1 MAKDFRI
8 FLKGEELTDDI
19 IRYQKVGNRY
29 NVIFKNG
36 KQYTY
41 SAYNVKII
49 ESALKDKNS
58 KACFEYLKEIADE
71 IGIVYKG
78 KNLLSSSYNKIKFID
93 KESMLAKFISK
104 NLSGKKEHIKSN
116 IIYPFGFNKSQ
127 AIATNNA
134 LLNELSI
141 IQGPPGT
148 GKTQTILNII
158 ANIVMSKQSVAIVS
172 SNNSAIQNVLDKLK
186 KYDVDFIAAFLGK
199 LENKQEFIN
208 SQTDLPNIDNWR
220 IDKEQIAELNEKLEN
235 EYQILQEKLEIQ
247 NDLAKLK
254 QELSNVEIEHKHF
267 DEYYKT
273 IEIKQEPKCIYEAK
287 SSLKMLDMIYACE
300 TFQEI
305 HHENIFVK
313 LLLIIFEY
321 LKFWDR
327 KRLILHNLT
336 KRKEYTIDFLK
347 IQFQRK
353 FYELKIKELEFN
365 IQNLKNHL
373 KDYNFEEKMKNY
385 ADLSAK
391 IFKHCLY
398 EKYINNN
405 RDKYTLDELKTK
417 SQKFINDYPVI
428 LSTTYSLKN
437 CLSSEVMYD
446 YVIIDEASQV
456 DLCTG
461 ALALACAKKAVIVGD
476 LKQLPNVV
484 KSEVARST
492 DYIFSSYK
500 LDECYRYKNHCLLS
514 SITELFKQVPTT
526 LLKEHYRCHPKIIE
540 FCNRKFY
547 NNELIILSNVKT
559 NKNPLVLCYTTEGKH
574 DRDHYNQRQID
585 IITNEIIP
593 KYKLNIEDDSI
604 GIVTPY
610 CNQTAALK
618 RTFKGTGVKAD
629 TVDKFQG
636 QENKVIIISTVDNKI
651 SDFTDNPNRLN
662 VAISRAIEQL
672 FLIVNPSAIGSDKNI
687 GELIDYIK
695 YNNLEIFD
703 SKLHS
708 IFDYLYKSYEK
719 RKREILSKQKRISQ
733 YDSENL
739 TYAFIKDILKQY
751 YKNQY
756 SVTPHVQLKTVL
768 KDLSLLTPGREKEY
782 ALNPLT
788 HIDFVIY
795 KLIDNSPFLAIEV
808 DGYKYHQEGTKQA
821 ERDKLKNEILEKYNI
836 PILRF
841 KTNGSDEEK
850 LLLETFKK
858 LLI

>member
-8 FLKGEELTDDI
+8 FLKGKEQTNNV
-19 IRYQKVGNRY
+19 IRYQKVGNKY
-29 NVIFKNG
+29 NVIFNNG

-41 SAYNVKII
+41 SAYNVRIT

-58 KACFEYLKEIADE
+58 KACFEYLKEIANE

-78 KNLLSSSYNKIKFID
+78 KNFLSASYEKIKFID
-93 KESMLAKFISK
+93 EESMLAKFISR
-104 NLSGKKEHIKSN
+104 NLSDREENFENN
-116 IIYPFGFNKSQ
+116 IVYPFGFNKSQ

-158 ANIVMSKQSVAIVS
+158 ANIVMAKQSVAVVS
-172 SNNSAIQNVLDKLK
+172 SNNSAIQNVLEKLR

-199 LENKQEFIN
+199 LENKHEFIN
-208 SQTDLPNIDNWR
+208 SQTDLPNIDNWK
-220 IDKEQIAELNEKLEN
+220 IDKEQIAELEEN
-235 EYQILQEKLEIQ
+235 LKSEYQILQEKLDIQ
-247 NDLAKLK
+247 TQLAKLK
-254 QELSNVEIEHKHF
+254 QELSNVEIEQKHF
-267 DEYYKT
+267 EAYYKT
-273 IEIKQEPKCIYEAK
+273 IEIKQDPKCIREAK
-287 SSLKMLDMIYACE
+287 SSLQMLDMIYACE

-305 HHENIFVK
+305 HHGNFFIK
-313 LLLIIFEY
+313 ILLIILEY

-336 KRKEYTIDFLK
+336 KKNEYTIDFLK
-347 IQFQRK
+347 VQFQRK
-353 FYELKIKELEFN
+353 FYELKIKELEFD
-365 IQNLKNHL
+365 IQKLKNHL
-373 KDYNFEEKMKNY
+373 QDYNFDEKMKDY
-385 ADLSAK
+385 ANLSAK

-398 EKYINNN
+398 EKYANNN

-437 CLSSEVMYD
+437 CLSNEVMYD

-484 KSEVARST
+484 KSDIARKT
-492 DYIFSSYK
+492 DCIFSNYK
-500 LDECYRYKNHCLLS
+500 LDECYRFKNHCLLS
-514 SITELFKQVPTT
+514 SMAELFKEAPTT

-547 NNELIILSNVKT
+547 NNELVILSDVKS
-559 NKNPLVLCYTTEGKH
+559 NKNPLVLCYTTEGNH
-574 DRDHYNQRQID
+574 DRNHYNQRQID
-585 IITNEIIP
+585 IITDEIIP
-593 KYKLNIEDDSI
+593 KYNLNLDDNSL

-610 CNQTAALK
+610 CKQTAALK
-618 RTFKGTGVKAD
+618 RTFKGTTVKVD

-636 QENKVIIISTVDNKI
+636 QENKVIIISTVDNEI

-672 FLIVNPSAIGSDKNI
+672 FLIVNPNAVSSDRNI
-687 GELIDYIK
+687 ADLIDYIK

-708 IFDYLYKSYEK
+708 IFDYLYKSYAK
-719 RKREILSKQKRISQ
+719 RKQEILSKQKKISQ

-739 TYAFIKDILKQY
+739 MYAFICKILKKY
-751 YKNQY
+751 YDKQFD
-756 SVTPHVQLKTVL
+756 VTPHVQLKTIL
-768 KDLSLLTPGREKEY
+768 KDLSLLSPGRERQY
-782 ALNPLT
+782 ALNDLT

-795 KLIDNSPFLAIEV
+795 KTIDNSPFLAIEV
-808 DGYKYHQEGTKQA
+808 DGYKYHQADTKQL
-821 ERDKLKNEILEKYNI
+821 ERDELKNKILEKYNI

-841 KTNGSDEEK
+841 KTNGSDEK
-850 LLLETFKK
+850 RILLETIQK
-858 LLI
+858 LLT